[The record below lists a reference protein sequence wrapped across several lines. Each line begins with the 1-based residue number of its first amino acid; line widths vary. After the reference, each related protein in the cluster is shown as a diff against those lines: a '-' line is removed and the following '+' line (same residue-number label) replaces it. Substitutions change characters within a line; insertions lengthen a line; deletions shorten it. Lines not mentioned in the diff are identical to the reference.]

1 MEAIILIAVAV
12 FSSLIA
18 VEFFYGLAVGRNNYR
33 LNDAVSSLSQ
43 GALSQ
48 IISVFTQ
55 LFQIGIYS
63 WVYAS
68 VALFHR
74 EAFWMHWFGLA
85 IAVVLY
91 DFSDYWLHRMS
102 HEVAILWAAH
112 VVHHQSQEFN
122 FTTALRQESFYPV
135 VGFVFFIPMAL
146 LGVPPSAFAI
156 AGFVVLFYQFWIHTE
171 HIGKLGWFDRVFSS
185 PSNHRVHHAVNPHYV
200 DKNYA
205 AIFIIWDRLF
215 GTFAEENEKCVYG
228 TMEPLNS
235 WDPVWAMSH
244 VFVKLGKAAAA
255 TRRWTDKFKIW
266 WMPPGWLPQ
275 DLQHASPTQH
285 AVAEDSP
292 LYNPAM
298 SKGAVWFVSMH
309 IVIVFAALCI
319 FLRYEQ
325 RLSTVLSA
333 AIAVQIIVALWVV
346 GAVMQVS
353 LTIVK
358 GLLIELL
365 LLMIVSGFLYF
376 FNFLAAGTAGMH
388 ATLPLHIGMLSMFS
402 GYLNG
407 GI

>member
-1 MEAIILIAVAV
+1 METIIIIAIAIFSLLIA
-12 FSSLIA
+12 I
-18 VEFFYGLAVGRNNYR
+18 EFFYGLAVGRNNYR

-68 VALFHR
+68 ITLFHH
-74 EAFWMHWFGLA
+74 EAFWMQWFGLL

-112 VVHHQSQEFN
+112 VVHHQSQAFN

-185 PSNHRVHHAVNPHYV
+185 PSNHRVHHAVNPQYV

-215 GTFAEENEKCVYG
+215 GSFAEEDEKCVYG
-228 TMEPLNS
+228 TIEPLNS

-244 VFVKLGKAAAA
+244 VFVKLGKTAAAA
-255 TRRWTDKFKIW
+255 RSWTDKLKIW
-266 WMPPGWLPQ
+266 WMPPGWLPK
-275 DLQHASPTQH
+275 DLQHALPTQH
-285 AVAEDSP
+285 VTAENRP

-298 SKGAVWFVSMH
+298 SKSAVWFVGLQL
-309 IVIVFAALCI
+309 VIVLAALYS
-319 FLRYEQ
+319 FLWYEET
-325 RLSTVLSA
+325 LSTAWSVG
-333 AIAVQIIVALWVV
+333 IAVEIIASLWVV
-346 GAVMQVS
+346 GAVMQGGF
-353 LTIVK
+353 TIAK
-358 GLLIELL
+358 GLLIQLL
-365 LLMIVSGFLYF
+365 LLMAVSGWLYF
-376 FNFLAAGTAGMH
+376 V
-388 ATLPLHIGMLSMFS
+388 
-402 GYLNG
+402 
-407 GI
+407 